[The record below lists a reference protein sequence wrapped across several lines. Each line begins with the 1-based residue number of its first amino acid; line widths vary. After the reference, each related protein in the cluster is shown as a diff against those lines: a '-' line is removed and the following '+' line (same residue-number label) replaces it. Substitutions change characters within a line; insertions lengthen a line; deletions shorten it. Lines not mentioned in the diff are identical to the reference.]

1 VHVEIVSDDLAV
13 TDGLGAQ
20 VGLESDALVMAVQD
34 FDGLLEANCNEET
47 DADGGDVDEEV
58 APGVG
63 SGRGVGGRLAT
74 WAP

>member
-1 VHVEIVSDDLAV
+1 MHVEIVGDDLAV

-20 VGLESDALVMAVQD
+20 VGRESDALVMAVQD
-34 FDGLLEANCNEET
+34 FDGLLEANCDEET
-47 DADGGDVDEEV
+47 NADGRDVDEEI

-63 SGRGVGGRLAT
+63 GLVGVGGRLAT